1 MDFVTYI
8 FFLLLVT
15 IIGITPFFLLY
26 RLADFVYFML
36 YRIIGYRKPVVSTN
50 LKKVF
55 PDKTE
60 KELKQIE
67 KASYR
72 NLADIFVEG
81 IKGFTMSK
89 KSIMKRHKFLNPEI
103 FEPYNKKNQA
113 VIIAAGHYGNWE
125 WVFSLASLTEA
136 LPIATYLKIN
146 NPYFERF
153 MLHNRSRFGGLLIE
167 TKQLRQTVAKL
178 AQENRQFILGLLAD
192 QSPQRHRTKYWR
204 SFLDVPDVPVFV
216 GPEKLAKQYD
226 AAFVFIQITKQKRGY
241 YTVDFELITNHPKTY
256 PDYQLTDIFVD
267 KLTQQ
272 IKAQPAYYLWT
283 HNRFKHQGKQTKK

>member
-26 RLADFVYFML
+26 RFADFVYFML

-89 KSIMKRHKFLNPEI
+89 QSIMKRHKFLNPEI
-103 FEPYNKKNQA
+103 FETYYKNNQA

-125 WVFSLASLTEA
+125 WGAFSAAYFT
-136 LPIATYLKIN
+136 N
-146 NPYFERF
+146 NIIVGLYKPLSNKYMDGYAIRSRSKAGTILVPVNKTAYYFEQYAHKPSVFLMAGDQNPSNLKKAVWVDF
-153 MLHNRSRFGGLLIE
+153 MGIDTAFLHGIE
-167 TKQLRQTVAKL
+167 FYAIKYNLPVLFLHMHRVKRGMYEYSL
-178 AQENRQFILGLLAD
+178 EIVVENPAEVKPGDITRIYA
-192 QSPQRHRTKYWR
+192 
-204 SFLDVPDVPVFV
+204 
-216 GPEKLAKQYD
+216 EKLEAMILD
-226 AAFVFIQITKQKRGY
+226 NPGDWLWSHKR
-241 YTVDFELITNHPKTY
+241 
-256 PDYQLTDIFVD
+256 
-267 KLTQQ
+267 
-272 IKAQPAYYLWT
+272 W
-283 HNRFKHQGKQTKK
+283 KHSR